1 MAEQEASLKQKGKC
15 PFCGET
21 VAAIVIVDNSV
32 RRDKCQCPSPSCNEF
47 IFLCR
52 SPGCHDYAKG
62 TQVYDHELCPS
73 CSDTVSEGFKVF
85 GKSVLTLATTVIGG
99 LILAAAKK
107 K

>member
-1 MAEQEASLKQKGKC
+1 MAEQEALLKQKGKC
-15 PFCGET
+15 PFCEET
-21 VAAIVIVDNSV
+21 VAATVIEDNTV
-32 RRDKCQCPSPSCNEF
+32 RRDKCQCPNCNEF

-73 CSDTVSEGFKVF
+73 CTDTVSEGFKVI

>member
-1 MAEQEASLKQKGKC
+1 METISDAKTKQKGTC
-15 PFCGET
+15 PFCKEN
-21 VAAIVIVDNSV
+21 VAAILVEDNTV
-32 RRDKCQCPSPSCNEF
+32 RRDKCRCPQCNEF
-47 IFLCR
+47 VFLCR

-73 CSDTVSEGFKVF
+73 CTETVTDGLKVI
-85 GKSVLTLATTVIGG
+85 GKTALTLATTIISG